1 MKNGH
6 AIVAGSRMTARAC
19 RENTGCVVALKKP
32 LNLLADGH
40 IRFIG
45 KIQMLIQKGSA
56 LFRR

>member
-1 MKNGH
+1 
-6 AIVAGSRMTARAC
+6 MTARAC